1 MIALIITIILTTV
14 LFLVF
19 KEYAKRNINTHQA
32 ITFNYL
38 TAALLAL
45 FIEGNNYT
53 ITTVLNTDWFLPTIA
68 LGVFFIVMFN
78 IMALTTQKLGI
89 SIGSMASKMS
99 LLIPVIGAV
108 IFQNA
113 SLSIYKGLGIILA
126 IIAVYLTFKKSG
138 ANTKNL
144 TLAIALFFGAGILD
158 MWLDLIRS
166 NYLSSAIDFN
176 QFIVTV
182 FFTAFGV
189 GTVKIIFSG
198 KKIVYKN
205 VFAGIVLGIPN
216 YFSIYFVLLALEN
229 LGGVVVFPILN
240 IGVVLFSSII
250 SWLFHKEQMSKINWI
265 GVILA
270 CLSIVIIM
278 WY

>member
-1 MIALIITIILTTV
+1 MIELSLTIILTTV

-19 KEYAKRNINTHQA
+19 KEYAKRDINTHQA

-45 FIEGNNYT
+45 FIEGNSYSPIIVINA
-53 ITTVLNTDWFLPTIA
+53 DWFLPTIA
-68 LGVFFIVMFN
+68 LGGFFILMFN

-99 LLIPVIGAV
+99 LVIPVIGAV

-113 SLSIYKGLGIILA
+113 TLNFYKAIGIIVA
-126 IIAVYLTFKKSG
+126 VIAVYLTFKKNG

-144 TLAIALFFGAGILD
+144 TLAIALFIGAGILD
-158 MWLDLIRS
+158 MWLDLIRN
-166 NYLSSAIDFN
+166 NYLSSSIDFN
-176 QFIVTV
+176 QFIFTV
-182 FFTAFGV
+182 FFAAFSIGLIKV
-189 GTVKIIFSG
+189 IWTRKRILRRNI
-198 KKIVYKN
+198 
-205 VFAGIVLGIPN
+205 FAGTILGFPN

-229 LGGVVVFPILN
+229 LGGILVFPILN

-250 SWLFHKEQMSKINWI
+250 SWLFYKEQMSKSNWI
-265 GVILA
+265 GVTLA
-270 CLSIVIIM
+270 CVSIVIIM
-278 WY
+278 WN